1 LRTPV
6 TVVES
11 VIAGVLVEVATVPA
25 RPFADT
31 TDTLVTAVDAIE
43 MPPAVL
49 VIVML
54 APAVRVESV

>member
-1 LRTPV
+1 
-6 TVVES
+6 

-31 TDTLVTAVDAIE
+31 TETLVTAVDAIE
-43 MPPAVL
+43 IPPAVL

-54 APAVRVESV
+54 APAVKVESV